1 MAELKIGTLN
11 CQGQTKIPLAKQLQI
26 QKHLMLYNLDILNCQ
41 ETYLDEEA
49 FTKCDYVHNN
59 YLIIRNNAM
68 NEFGTAC
75 FVRNF
80 FVIRYVSFNTEVHI
94 IVFNTGSLTIF
105 IQNLGLMQKAV
116 DLGKICFQL
125 LSRT

>member
-26 QKHLMLYNLDILNCQ
+26 KKHLMLYNLDILLCQ

-59 YLIIRNNAM
+59 YLIIRNNAAERVWDCFLCM
-68 NEFGTAC
+68 EFFC
-75 FVRNF
+75 NW
-80 FVIRYVSFNTEVHI
+80 
-94 IVFNTGSLTIF
+94 
-105 IQNLGLMQKAV
+105 
-116 DLGKICFQL
+116 ICQFRHR
-125 LSRT
+125 RTHYCI